1 MFYRLLVSFIQITL
15 ALGFISQPIHTSL
28 VPVTGTSL
36 DTTSG
41 STPASMPTLPEFIRA
56 VTNNTSA
63 PAGIYVSNTLAFP
76 IVQQPSDNSGFV
88 STKENVVTNFAFA
101 SQYKSTGLLAHN
113 YLAGAQ
119 FPAINNGQHLA
130 LVLGNGSV
138 VYYKVTAIRSYQAL
152 QPYSPYSNFIDLADT
167 TRKLSATDLFMET
180 YGIADRLVLQTCID
194 AEGIDSWGRLFII
207 AEPDPTYRPTS
218 PKTLTSR
225 EHLIT
230 M

>member
-1 MFYRLLVSFIQITL
+1 MFYRLLISFIQITL
-15 ALGFISQPIHTSL
+15 ALGFVGQPIHASF
-28 VPVTGTSL
+28 VPVTASSS

-41 STPASMPTLPEFIRA
+41 STPASLPTLYEFIKT
-56 VTNNTSA
+56 VSNNTSQ
-63 PAGIYVSNTLAFP
+63 PAGIYLSNTLAFP
-76 IVQQPSDNSGFV
+76 VVQQPADNPAFV

-101 SQYKSTGLLAHN
+101 SQYKTTGLLAHN

-119 FPAINNGQHLA
+119 FTSINNGDHLA
-130 LVLGNGSV
+130 LILGNGTV

-167 TRKLSATDLFMET
+167 SRKLTATDLFMET
-180 YGIADRLVLQTCID
+180 YGVADRLILQTCID

-207 AEPDPTYRPTS
+207 AEPDPNYRPTS
-218 PKTLTSR
+218 PKTLLAR
-225 EHLIT
+225 EHLII